1 MDEIEK
7 VLEESSPISVAQVQE
22 GDVQQQVPEPVT
34 EQQEPSSPSNQ
45 HFKAVKQL
53 KEKAER
59 ERDEALRRAAELETR
74 LTGYQAP
81 QVQPEEDYSINLG
94 NDELVEGKH
103 ISKMDKKVDSKIKAL
118 EEKLKRYETQSSQ
131 SFVEAKLKMEYPD
144 IEKVVTKENI
154 EILSMQEPD
163 IAATIQDSQDLYKK
177 AVTAYKLIKK
187 FGIQTDDNYHQDR
200 VRAQENSSKPRPL
213 TSIAPQQGNSP
224 LSHANAFANG
234 LTDELR
240 AQLLKEMMEARR

>member
-1 MDEIEK
+1 MDELEK
-7 VLEESSPISVAQVQE
+7 VLQETAPSTEPSVQE
-22 GDVQQQVPEPVT
+22 PEPQP
-34 EQQEPSSPSNQ
+34 EAQQEPAPEPASLSNQ
-45 HFKAVKQL
+45 HFKTVKQL

-59 ERDEALRRAAELETR
+59 ERDEAIRRAKELEER
-74 LTGYQAP
+74 LTGYQHA
-81 QVQPEEDYSINLG
+81 QPEEDYSLNLG

-103 ISKMDKKVDSKIKAL
+103 ISKIDKKVDAKIRAL
-118 EEKLKRYETQSSQ
+118 EEKLARYESQSSQ
-131 SFVEAKLKMEYPD
+131 SLVEAKLKLEYPD

-154 EILSMQEPD
+154 ELLSMQEPD

-187 FGIQTDDNYHQDR
+187 FGIQPEDSYQNDR
-200 VRAQENSSKPRPL
+200 ARAQENAAKPRPL

-224 LSHANAFANG
+224 LAHANAFANG
-234 LTDELR
+234 LTEELK